1 MRNYNENV
9 EQYLSEEILGAE
21 TINVGEELPW
31 IPFEEAEANFCF
43 VDSIKPENDGFV
55 LTMRVENEFSGE
67 KYTKE
72 YLVKKGSKLELN
84 TFEIPFMCFLPPD
97 KVPVLAEI
105 KDISET
111 SITVQTV
118 GVLQEYAADYDK
130 KVAERQAATK

>member
-9 EQYLSEEILGAE
+9 EQYLSEEILDAE
-21 TINVGEELPW
+21 TIRVGEELPW

-55 LTMRVENEFSGE
+55 LTLRVENEFSGE

-72 YLVKKGSKLELN
+72 YPVKKGSKLELN
-84 TFEIPFMCFLPPD
+84 TFELPFMCFLPPD

-118 GVLQEYAADYDK
+118 GVLQEYAADFDK